1 MLEISDL
8 SSLLQNS
15 LLLRAT
21 EKSNNRENQLQQI
34 QKQLD
39 NIPSLLDKN
48 TLTKLNNG
56 EYGISLKKYTELNSY
71 NTMMSALYGNNSA
84 NKFQNTLNILTNSAE
99 NELATAKTFVEAMR
113 ENGMSP
119 KAAVQTYAALQKYS
133 FLSSDTN
140 YSFVNANA

>member
-21 EKSNNRENQLQQI
+21 DRNNNRENQLQQI
-34 QKQLD
+34 QEQLD
-39 NIPSLLDKN
+39 SIPSLLDKN
-48 TLTKLNNG
+48 TLKKLSNG

-71 NTMMSALYGNNSA
+71 NTMMTMLYGDNSA

-99 NELATAKTFVEAMR
+99 NELATAKTFVKTMR

-119 KAAVQTYAALQKYS
+119 KTSVQTYVALQKYS
-133 FLSSDTN
+133 ILSSNAN
-140 YSFVNANA
+140 YSFVNANV